1 MAGLPTS
8 ATWCPYASIT
18 TQLTT
23 TTPLAPPAGVESTA
37 STAEYIGC
45 RPVAVL
51 QFLAPVLLGPKA
63 RIEKAPPRGGATG
76 AGLLRAQGRTGDGNT
91 GAVEQHDDEVD
102 DVATEV
108 NNARQHEDSPLFD
121 YRDLMFIVR
130 GCP

>member
-1 MAGLPTS
+1 M
-8 ATWCPYASIT
+8 T
-18 TQLTT
+18 TI
-23 TTPLAPPAGVESTA
+23 PLAPPAGVGSTA
-37 STAEYIGC
+37 STAESIGC

-51 QFLAPVLLGPKA
+51 QFLAPVLPGPKA
-63 RIEKAPPRGGATG
+63 PIEKAPPPGGATG

-108 NNARQHEDSPLFD
+108 NNARQHESSPLFD
-121 YRDLMFIVR
+121 YLDLMSIVR